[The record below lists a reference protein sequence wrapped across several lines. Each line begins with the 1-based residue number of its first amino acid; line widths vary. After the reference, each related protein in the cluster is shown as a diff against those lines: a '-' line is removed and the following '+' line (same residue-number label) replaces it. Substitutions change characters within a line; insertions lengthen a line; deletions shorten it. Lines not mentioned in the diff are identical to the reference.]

1 MANGRV
7 ITGYSK
13 PYVALYAASSNTV
26 TYSGGMA
33 LARGVELQI
42 EPESTDDNRF
52 YADNIIA
59 ENEAGTFTGGT
70 ATITVDGLKD
80 AANKLIYGLPTA
92 DSAGWTDYGNTQVVP
107 YVGFGC
113 VVRYQE
119 DGAVS
124 YVPLILTKVQFN
136 EASTNAATQ
145 EDSIDWQTQEL
156 TAQIFRDDSA
166 TQVWKK
172 LGTGVTTE
180 AAAEDKIKD
189 YFSIT

>member
-13 PYVALYAASSNTV
+13 PYVAVYSATGTTV
-26 TYSGGMA
+26 TYSNGMA
-33 LARGVELQI
+33 LARGVELQV
-42 EPESTDDNRF
+42 EPETTDDNRF

-92 DSAGWTDYGNTQVVP
+92 DSEGWTDYGNTQVVP

-119 DGAVS
+119 DGTVS